1 MVGLILLTG
10 ENLHACFKRHLL
22 LCLYFLKAL
31 GLYNYLLFKLRL
43 GSKKLILLREWLV
56 EILNTC
62 VI

>member
-10 ENLHACFKRHLL
+10 KNLHAGFKRHLL

-43 GSKKLILLREWLV
+43 GSKLLISLSLLHLHGFE
-56 EILNTC
+56 
-62 VI
+62 